1 MVSALRIH
9 PFGRLLAT
17 YTLDGLADW
26 LVSIGL
32 AVLVYDRTES
42 ALAVAALLLASRFAP
57 SLVIA
62 PLAGRLGSRRLGAVL
77 AALYVSSAGFAV
89 ILAFGVA
96 MSLVFLYLVT
106 FAATTAAATARVLTR
121 TAACNGLDAHG
132 KLREGAAALNL
143 STGTTSVLGPALAGA
158 CTVLLG
164 TQASVLL
171 AALVFGGLAATTWS
185 LRAPA
190 TGEDDAAAA
199 GSVREAVAVM
209 ASGPGVAAVLIA
221 ATLLLVLFSM
231 DEPIMLPY
239 VEQALGGDADQF
251 AALLSV
257 WGLGLLIGG
266 GLFAGFRRW
275 SMLGTFV
282 VAGALFAGAYM
293 VLGVA
298 HSALVAYA
306 ACLVGGMGNGMFWGA
321 FTVVT
326 MEAVPPA
333 IRTRVSGV
341 VESVALA
348 APGVGYLLGGV
359 LGEVI
364 SPAQVYLLAG
374 AAGLSVVAALG
385 VAIGGPAR
393 RVSVPALKPAM
404 SGATSTSPVR

>member
-32 AVLVYDRTES
+32 AVLVYERTES

-62 PLAGRLGSRRLGAVL
+62 PLAGRLGTRRIGAAL
-77 AALYVSSAGFAV
+77 AALYASSATFAI
-89 ILAFGVA
+89 ILAFSSSGPLA
-96 MSLVFLYLVT
+96 SLYLLT

-121 TAACNGLDAHG
+121 TAACNGLEAHG

-143 STGTTSVLGPALAGA
+143 STGTTSVLGPAVAGVCA
-158 CTVLLG
+158 VAVG
-164 TQASVLL
+164 TQGTVLL
-171 AALVFGGLAATTWS
+171 AALVFGTLTVATWPLRAAATT
-185 LRAPA
+185 
-190 TGEDDAAAA
+190 EDEAAEVA
-199 GSVREAVAVM
+199 SVREAVAVM

-251 AALLSV
+251 AALLSI
-257 WGLGLLIGG
+257 WGLGLLVGG
-266 GLFAGFRRW
+266 GLFAAVRRW

-282 VAGALFAGAYM
+282 VAGTLFGGAYM
-293 VLGVA
+293 LLGVA
-298 HSALVAYA
+298 HSALVAYG
-306 ACLVGGMGNGMFWGA
+306 ACLIGGIGNGMFWGA

-326 MEAVPPA
+326 MEAVSPA
-333 IRTRVSGV
+333 IRTRASGV
-341 VESVALA
+341 VESIALA

-359 LGEVI
+359 LGEVLA
-364 SPAQVYLLAG
+364 PAQVYLLAG
-374 AAGLSVVAALG
+374 AAGLSIVTALG
-385 VAIGGPAR
+385 LATGPAR
-393 RVSVPALKPAM
+393 RVPVPVLRPALR
-404 SGATSTSPVR
+404 GATPTSPGG

>member
-32 AVLVYDRTES
+32 AVLVYERTES
-42 ALAVAALLLASRFAP
+42 VLAVAALLLASRFAP

-62 PLAGRLGSRRLGAVL
+62 PLAGRLGTRRLGAAL
-77 AALYVSSAGFAV
+77 AALYASSAGFAI
-89 ILAFGVA
+89 ILAFSA
-96 MSLVFLYLVT
+96 SRPLASLYLLT
-106 FAATTAAATARVLTR
+106 FAATTTAATARVLTR

-132 KLREGAAALNL
+132 RLREGAAALNL
-143 STGTTSVLGPALAGA
+143 SAGATGVLGPAIAGA
-158 CTVLLG
+158 CTVLIG
-164 TQASVLL
+164 TQGSVLL
-171 AALVFGGLAATTWS
+171 AALVFGTLAATTWP
-185 LRAPA
+185 LRTPA
-190 TGEDDAAAA
+190 TSEDDAAEA
-199 GSVREAVAVM
+199 GSVRDAIAVM
-209 ASGPGVAAVLIA
+209 ASGPGVAAVLVA

-257 WGLGLLIGG
+257 WGLGVLSGG
-266 GLFAGFRRW
+266 GLFAGLRRW

-282 VAGALFAGAYM
+282 LAGALFAGAYI

-306 ACLVGGMGNGMFWGA
+306 ACLIGGMGNGMFWGA

-326 MEAVPPA
+326 MEAVSPA
-333 IRTRVSGV
+333 VRTRASGV

-359 LGEVI
+359 LGEVLT
-364 SPAQVYLLAG
+364 PAQVYLLAG
-374 AAGLSVVAALG
+374 VAGLSVVAALG
-385 VAIGGPAR
+385 LAIGPAR
-393 RVSVPALKPAM
+393 RASVPALKPAM
-404 SGATSTSPVR
+404 SGATSASPVR